1 MKITIRPMVKSI
13 NVVIKLDEKD
23 KDKKQVIQNK

>member
-1 MKITIRPMVKSI
+1 MEIIIRPVVKSI

-23 KDKKQVIQNK
+23 KDKKQVTQNK